1 MLDSERGTMTTR
13 RTAKPE
19 TPSISMLPAA
29 PAGAADELAAE
40 LQRRIIVG
48 DYPVGAPLRQELLA
62 EEFGVSRMPVREAL
76 RKLEAAGVVQILPRR
91 GAFVRGP
98 SADEIREAYVVR
110 AELEGLAAER
120 AAELINDSELQ
131 SLRGAAELFQT
142 AVEEFA
148 ARTPGA
154 AFSMVDAKWPRAND
168 QFHEVILTAAGN
180 QRLHETVLQ
189 LHGSFPRNLTWSAIS
204 ESSSLLRR
212 NVAEHHDILVAI
224 EAGDSAAARR
234 AAKKH
239 VLRSGELVASRY
251 QRSLDRQVQ

>member
-1 MLDSERGTMTTR
+1 MTKR
-13 RTAKPE
+13 QTAKPASL
-19 TPSISMLPAA
+19 SIGSLPATST
-29 PAGAADELAAE
+29 GAADELATE

-48 DYPVGAPLRQELLA
+48 DYPIGAPLRQELLA

-76 RKLEAAGVVQILPRR
+76 RKLESAGVVQIFPRR

-98 SADEIREAYVVR
+98 SANEIREAYIVR

-120 AAELINDSELQ
+120 AAELINDSEIQ
-131 SLRGAAELFQT
+131 SLREAADLFHT
-142 AVEEFA
+142 AVEDFA
-148 ARTPGA
+148 AKKPGA
-154 AFSMVDAKWPRAND
+154 AFSMADAKWPRAND

-180 QRLHETVLQ
+180 RRLHETVLQ

-212 NVAEHHDILVAI
+212 NVAEHGDILVAI
-224 EAGDSAAARR
+224 EAGDPTAARR

-251 QRSLDRQVQ
+251 QRSLAQQAQ

>member
-1 MLDSERGTMTTR
+1 MKRPNSAADRQAPL
-13 RTAKPE
+13 A
-19 TPSISMLPAA
+19 LVA
-29 PAGAADELAAE
+29 PAPMASDDLAGE

-48 DYPVGAPLRQELLA
+48 DYPIGARLRQELLA
-62 EEFGVSRMPVREAL
+62 DEFGVSRMPVREAL
-76 RKLEAAGVVQILPRR
+76 RKLEAAGLVEILPRR

-98 SADEIREAYVVR
+98 TADEIREAYVVR

-120 AAELINDSELQ
+120 AAVLINDSELEG
-131 SLRGAAELFQT
+131 LREAAALFQA

-148 ARTPGA
+148 SRPSGRP
-154 AFSMVDAKWPRAND
+154 FSMADAKWPRAND
-168 QFHEVILTAAGN
+168 QFHEGILAAAGN
-180 QRLHETVLQ
+180 QRLRDTVRQ

-212 NVAEHHDILVAI
+212 NVAEHQDILIAI
-224 EAGDSAAARR
+224 EAGDSLAARK

-251 QRSLDRQVQ
+251 QRSLGLASKES